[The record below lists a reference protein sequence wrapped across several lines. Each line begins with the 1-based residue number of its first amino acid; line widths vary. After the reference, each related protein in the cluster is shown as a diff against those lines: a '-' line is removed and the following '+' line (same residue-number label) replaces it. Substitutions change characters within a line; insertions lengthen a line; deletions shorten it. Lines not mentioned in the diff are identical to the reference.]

1 MKQTHTILVVD
12 DEPLNVLLLKKIL
25 EIGGYKVLTAGSGA
39 ESLQIMQG
47 VIPDLVLLDLLMPGI
62 NGFEVLA
69 QMKNNPLTQAIPVI
83 IITALSESTIKEK
96 ALRTGAVAF
105 LTKPVS
111 SKLILDIVGNII
123 DNNTLELLP
132 NAS

>member
-12 DEPLNVLLLKKIL
+12 DEPLNVFLLKKIL

-39 ESLQIMQG
+39 ESLQIIKE
-47 VIPDLVLLDLLMPGI
+47 VIPNLVLLDLMMPGI
-62 NGFEVLA
+62 NGFKVLA

-83 IITALSESTIKEK
+83 VITALSESTIKEK

-111 SKLILDIVGNII
+111 PKLILDIVDNVIN
-123 DNNTLELLP
+123 NNTPELLP
-132 NAS
+132 NAG

>member
-39 ESLQIMQG
+39 KSLQIMQG

-69 QMKNNPLTQAIPVI
+69 QMKNNPLTQTIPVI
-83 IITALSESTIKEK
+83 VITALSESTIKEK

-111 SKLILDIVGNII
+111 PKLILDIVGNVIN
-123 DNNTLELLP
+123 NNTLELLP
-132 NAS
+132 NAG

>member
-1 MKQTHTILVVD
+1 MKQKHTILVVD
-12 DEPLNVLLLKKIL
+12 DEPVNVLLLKKIL
-25 EIGGYKVLTAGSGA
+25 EIGGYKVLTVGSGA

-47 VIPDLVLLDLLMPGI
+47 VVPDLVLLDLLMPGI

-69 QMKNNPLTQAIPVI
+69 QMKNHPLTQAIPVI
-83 IITALSESTIKEK
+83 VITALSESTIKEK
-96 ALRTGAVAF
+96 VLRAGAVAF

-111 SKLILDIVGNII
+111 PKLILDIVGNVI

-132 NAS
+132 NAG